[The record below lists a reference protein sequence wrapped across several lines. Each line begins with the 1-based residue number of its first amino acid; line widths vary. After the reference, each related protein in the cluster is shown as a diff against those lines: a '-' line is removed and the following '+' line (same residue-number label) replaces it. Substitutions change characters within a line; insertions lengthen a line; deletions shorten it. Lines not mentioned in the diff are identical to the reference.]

1 MLKMI
6 RERSGISS
14 RRSDFACHAVVAR
27 RRVIP
32 SSFGTRHWSF
42 AALVVAIMFSSA
54 NLKAAASVEDSSGIT
69 FPPSSAQKWVL
80 PNGLTIIVQEDHS
93 APVASV
99 QAWCATG
106 SIDEDAHLGAGLS
119 HILEHML
126 FQGTKTRGKNEIAQQ
141 IQDVGGYINA
151 YTSFDRTVFWID
163 VPKDGVAT
171 ALGVLTDAMMNSTL
185 PPEEYRK
192 EQEVI
197 RREFAMGMDDPDRV
211 AGLLLFG
218 TAYQR
223 HPYRF
228 PVIGEIEI
236 YNQLTQEQ
244 VMQYYK
250 TRYVPNN
257 LTFIVVGDVDAE
269 KVRQQLTELFTPYPE
284 KSLKP
289 VFIPAEPPQL
299 GWREVHREFPTE
311 LTHLSL
317 AWHIPEVT
325 NPDVPALDLLST
337 ILGDGRSSRL
347 YRRVR
352 EEAGLAFGIGAFSYT
367 PGDPGLF
374 GIDATVDPKKR
385 EAAEQLVMG
394 IVDEVKQAGVTA
406 EELTK
411 AKKILL
417 SHHLGALTTMRGQ
430 ASDIGSNWLLTRNLN
445 FSRDYLAA
453 VQKVTLDDIK
463 RVAANYLTDSNL
475 TVVSLNPK
483 GSLAAKA
490 EGPKVAAAA
499 EIEKF
504 ELSNGLRL
512 LVREDRRLPLVAMG
526 AVFRGG
532 LLAETPQTNGITRLM
547 AKVLL
552 KGTKTRTA
560 EQIANQIEAV
570 GGSISSDAGNN
581 SFSVSLDVTKPD
593 VKLGVELLSDVLL
606 NATMPEKAIAREKEI
621 QIAAIQ
627 QEDEQLTSVARNIM
641 RQALFPQHPYA
652 LRTNGSVESVRRL
665 TQKDLLEFRDRYMV
679 AKNGVIFVFGD
690 VKAAEVKQLFEKAL
704 GGMKP
709 GMLALTDMHP
719 ASPLS
724 GIETVESRKEKA
736 QGVIMVGFR
745 GASISSPDRHALE
758 LIDEASS
765 DLGSRF
771 FVRIREQMGLA
782 YYVGA
787 SQMQGLVPGLFAF
800 YLGTDPQKI
809 EPVKTALLDEIHKLA
824 NDGLTNQE
832 LARAKKKLIGQQEI
846 ANQSNE
852 AFGYQCALE
861 ELYGLGFDYYK
872 RLEHDVD
879 AVTLDDIKRVAAKY
893 FRDQP
898 YVLATVR
905 PPEGSAAAKQ
915 K

>member
-1 MLKMI
+1 M
-6 RERSGISS
+6 
-14 RRSDFACHAVVAR
+14 RRFAPR
-27 RRVIP
+27 L
-32 SSFGTRHWSF
+32 
-42 AALVVAIMFSSA
+42 ALLPAIMFSTA
-54 NLKAAASVEDSSGIT
+54 NLTTATINDSSVIT

-80 PNGLTIIVQEDHS
+80 PNGLTLIVHEDHS

-106 SIDEDAHLGAGLS
+106 SMDEDDHLGAGLS

-126 FQGTKTRGKNEIAQQ
+126 FKGTKTRSTNVIAQK

-151 YTSFDRTVFWID
+151 YTSFDHTVFWID
-163 VPKDGVAT
+163 VPKDGVTT
-171 ALGVLTDAMMNSTL
+171 ALDVLADAMMNSTL
-185 PPEEYRK
+185 PPEEYLK

-197 RREFAMGMDDPDRV
+197 RREFAMGLDDPDRV
-211 AGLLLFG
+211 VGLRLFA

-223 HPYRF
+223 HPYRL
-228 PVIGEIEI
+228 PVIGQIEV

-250 TRYVPNN
+250 ARYVPNN

-269 KVRQQLTELFTPYPE
+269 KVHQQLIEFFKAYPE

-289 VFIPAEPPQL
+289 VFIPEEPPQL
-299 GWREVHREFPTE
+299 GRREVHQEFPTE
-311 LTHLSL
+311 LTHLAL
-317 AWHIPEVT
+317 AWHIPGVT

-347 YRRVR
+347 YGRVR
-352 EEAGLAFGIGAFSYT
+352 EEAGLAYSISAFSYT

-374 GIDATVDPKKR
+374 GIDAIVDPKKR
-385 EAAEQLVMG
+385 EAAERLVLH
-394 IVDEVKQAGVTA
+394 IIDEVKQAGVTA
-406 EELTK
+406 AELMK
-411 AKKILL
+411 AKKISL

-445 FSRDYLAA
+445 FSRDYLDA
-453 VQKVTLDDIK
+453 VQQVTLDDIK
-463 RVAANYLTDSNL
+463 RVAAKYLTNDNL
-475 TVVSLNPK
+475 TTVSLNPK
-483 GSLAAKA
+483 GSLVAKA
-490 EGPKVAAAA
+490 EGAKPISAG
-499 EIEKF
+499 EIQKF
-504 ELSNGLRL
+504 ELSNGLRI
-512 LVREDRRLPLVAMG
+512 LVREDARLPLVAMG
-526 AVFRGG
+526 AVFRSG
-532 LLAETPQTNGITRLM
+532 LLAETAQTNGITRLM

-570 GGSISSDAGNN
+570 GGSIASDAGNN
-581 SFSVSLDVTKPD
+581 SFSVSLDVMKPD
-593 VKLGVELLSDVLL
+593 LKLGVELLSDVLL

-621 QIAAIQ
+621 QIAGIK
-627 QEDEQLTSVARNIM
+627 QEEEQLTTVARNIL
-641 RQALFPQHPYA
+641 RQALFTQHPYA
-652 LRTNGSVESVRRL
+652 LRANGSVESVQRL
-665 TQKDLLEFRDRYMV
+665 TQKDLLEFRDRYLV
-679 AKNGVIFVFGD
+679 AKNGVIFVFGN
-690 VKAAEVKQLFEKAL
+690 VKAAEVKQLFEQAL

-709 GMLALTDMHP
+709 GELALTDAHP
-719 ASPLS
+719 AAPLS
-724 GIETVESRKEKA
+724 KTETVESRKEKA
-736 QGVIMVGFR
+736 QGVIMVGYR
-745 GASISSPDRHALE
+745 GADLFSPDRYALE

-771 FVRIREQMGLA
+771 FIRIREQMGLA

-809 EPVKTALLDEIHKLA
+809 EPVKTALLDEIRKLA
-824 NDGLTNQE
+824 SDGLTNEE
-832 LARAKKKLIGQQEI
+832 LTRAKKKLIGQQEI
-846 ANQSNE
+846 ANQSNDS
-852 AFGYQCALE
+852 FGYHCALD

-872 RLEHDVD
+872 KLEHDVD
-879 AVTLDDIKRVAAKY
+879 AVTLEDIKRVAVKY

-905 PPEGSAAAKQ
+905 PPDGSAAAKQ

>member
-6 RERSGISS
+6 RERSEISS
-14 RRSDFACHAVVAR
+14 RHSGF
-27 RRVIP
+27 VIP
-32 SSFGTRHWSF
+32 SSFGNRHWSF

-54 NLKAAASVEDSSGIT
+54 NLKAASVEDSSAIT

-80 PNGLTIIVQEDHS
+80 PNGLTIIVQEDRS

-126 FQGTKTRGKNEIAQQ
+126 FKGTKTRSTNVIAQQ
-141 IQDVGGYINA
+141 IQDVGGYVNA

-236 YNQLTQEQ
+236 YNQLTQDQ

-269 KVRQQLTELFTPYPE
+269 KVRQQLTELFKPYPE
-284 KSLKP
+284 KSLQP

-299 GWREVHREFPTE
+299 GRREVHREFPTE

-385 EAAEQLVMG
+385 EAAEQLAMG

-483 GSLAAKA
+483 GSLTAKA

-570 GGSISSDAGNN
+570 GGSMSSDAGNN
-581 SFSVSLDVTKPD
+581 SFNVSLDVTKPD
-593 VKLGVELLSDVLL
+593 VKLGVELISDVLL

-627 QEDEQLTSVARNIM
+627 QEEEQLTTVARNIM
-641 RQALFPQHPYA
+641 RQALFPKHPYA
-652 LRTNGSVESVRRL
+652 LRTNGSVESVQRL

-690 VKAAEVKQLFEKAL
+690 VKGAEVKQLFEKAL

-709 GMLALTDMHP
+709 GMLALTDVHP

-824 NDGLTNQE
+824 NDGLTNEE

-861 ELYGLGFDYYK
+861 EIYGLGFDYYK

>member
-1 MLKMI
+1 MM
-6 RERSGISS
+6 
-14 RRSDFACHAVVAR
+14 V
-27 RRVIP
+27 
-32 SSFGTRHWSF
+32 
-42 AALVVAIMFSSA
+42 
-54 NLKAAASVEDSSGIT
+54 NLKAAPSESSAVIT
-69 FPPSSAQKWVL
+69 FPPNSAHKWVL

-106 SIDEDAHLGAGLS
+106 SIDEDQHLGAGLS

-126 FQGTKTRGKNEIAQQ
+126 FKGTKTRGKNEIAQK

-163 VPKDGVAT
+163 VPKDGVTT
-171 ALGVLTDAMMNSTL
+171 ALDILADAMMNSTL
-185 PPEEYRK
+185 PPEEYQK

-197 RREFAMGMDDPDRV
+197 RREFAMGMDDPDRM
-211 AGLLLFG
+211 AGLLLFS
-218 TAYQR
+218 TAYQV

-228 PVIGEIEI
+228 PVIGDIEI

-257 LTFIVVGDVDAE
+257 LTFIIVGDVDAE
-269 KVRQQLTELFTPYPE
+269 RVHQQLTDLFKPYPE
-284 KSLKP
+284 KSLQP
-289 VFIPAEPPQL
+289 VFIPTEPPQL
-299 GWREVHREFPTE
+299 GPREVHQEFATE
-311 LTHLSL
+311 LSHLSL
-317 AWHIPEVT
+317 AWHIPAVT

-337 ILGDGRSSRL
+337 ILGEGRSSRL

-352 EEAGLAFGIGAFSYT
+352 EEAGLAFRISAFSYT

-385 EAAEQLVMG
+385 EGAEQLALQ
-394 IVDEVKQAGVTA
+394 IVDQVKRSGVTA
-406 EELTK
+406 DELTK
-411 AKKILL
+411 AKKIML

-430 ASDIGSNWLLTRNLN
+430 ASDVGSNWLLTRDLN
-445 FSRDYLAA
+445 FSRHYLDAI
-453 VQKVTLDDIK
+453 QKVTLDDIK
-463 RVAANYLTDSNL
+463 RVAAQYLTENNL
-475 TVVSLNPK
+475 TVISLNPK
-483 GSLAAKA
+483 GSLAAKT
-490 EGPKVAAAA
+490 EGPKAAAA
-499 EIEKF
+499 GEIQKF

-512 LVREDRRLPLVAMG
+512 LVREDPRLPLVAMG

-532 LLAETPQTNGITRLM
+532 LLAENPQDNGITHLM

-560 EQIANQIEAV
+560 EQIANEIEAV
-570 GGSISSDAGNN
+570 GGSISSESGNN
-581 SFSVSLDVTKPD
+581 SFGVSVDVMKPD
-593 VKLGVELLSDVLL
+593 LKLGVGLLSDVLL
-606 NATMPEKAIAREKEI
+606 NGTMPEKAISREKET

-627 QEDEQLTSVARNIM
+627 QEEEQLTTVARNIM

-652 LRTNGSVESVRRL
+652 LRSSGSVGSVQRL
-665 TQKDLLEFRDRYMV
+665 TQKDLVDFRDRYVV
-679 AKNGVIFVFGD
+679 AKNGVIYVFGD
-690 VKAAEVKQLFEKAL
+690 VKAAEVKQLVEQAL
-704 GGMKP
+704 GTMKP
-709 GMLALTDMHP
+709 GALALTDAKP
-719 ASPLS
+719 STPL
-724 GIETVESRKEKA
+724 GKPETVESRKDKA

-745 GASISSPDRHALE
+745 GASLSSPDRYALE

-771 FVRIREQMGLA
+771 FIRIREQMGLA

-787 SQMQGLVPGLFAF
+787 SQMQGLVPGLFSF

-824 NDGLTNQE
+824 NEGLGAEE

-846 ANQSNE
+846 ANQSND
-852 AFGYQCALE
+852 AFGYHCALD
-861 ELYGLGFDYYK
+861 ELYGLGFNYYK
-872 RLEHDVD
+872 QLEHDVN
-879 AVTLDDIKRVAAKY
+879 AVTLEDIKQVAAKY

>member
-1 MLKMI
+1 MT
-6 RERSGISS
+6 RERSEISS
-14 RRSDFACHAVVAR
+14 RHSGLVV
-27 RRVIP
+27 P
-32 SSFGTRHWSF
+32 SSLGIRHWSF
-42 AALVVAIMFSSA
+42 AALVIAIMFSSA
-54 NLKAAASVEDSSGIT
+54 NLKAASVEDSSVIA

-80 PNGLTIIVQEDHS
+80 PNGLTIIVQEDRS

-126 FQGTKTRGKNEIAQQ
+126 FKGTKTRSTNEIAQK

-171 ALGVLTDAMMNSTL
+171 ALGVLGDAMMNSTL

-299 GWREVHREFPTE
+299 GRREVHREFPTE

-430 ASDIGSNWLLTRNLN
+430 ASDTGSNWLLTRNLN

-483 GSLAAKA
+483 GSLTAKA

-532 LLAETPQTNGITRLM
+532 LLAETSQTNGITRLM

-570 GGSISSDAGNN
+570 GGSMSSDAGNN
-581 SFSVSLDVTKPD
+581 SFNVSVDVTKPD

-627 QEDEQLTSVARNIM
+627 QEEEQLTTVARNIM
-641 RQALFPQHPYA
+641 RQALFPKHPYA
-652 LRTNGSVESVRRL
+652 LRTNGSVESVQRL

-690 VKAAEVKQLFEKAL
+690 VKGVEVKQLFEKAL

-709 GMLALTDMHP
+709 GMLALTDVHP

-771 FVRIREQMGLA
+771 FVRIRGQMGLA

-824 NDGLTNQE
+824 NDGLTNEE

-861 ELYGLGFDYYK
+861 EIYGLGFDYYK

>member
-1 MLKMI
+1 MTKTYTTAASVLL
-6 RERSGISS
+6 RASS
-14 RRSDFACHAVVAR
+14 FGF
-27 RRVIP
+27 P
-32 SSFGTRHWSF
+32 SSFDIRASSF
-42 AALVVAIMFSSA
+42 RISAMCRVLLANFLAAALLFPMV
-54 NLKAAASVEDSSGIT
+54 NLKAAPPERAATIT
-69 FPPSSAQKWVL
+69 FPPSSAQKWIL
-80 PNGLTIIVQEDHS
+80 PNGVTIVVQEDRT

-106 SIDEDAHLGAGLS
+106 SIDEDQHLGAGLS

-126 FQGTKTRGKNEIAQQ
+126 FKGTNTRSTNEIAQK

-163 VPKDGVAT
+163 VPKDGVTT
-171 ALGVLTDAMMNSTL
+171 ALDILADAMMNSTL
-185 PPEEYRK
+185 PPAEYQK

-197 RREFAMGMDDPDRV
+197 RREFAMGMDDPDRMV
-211 AGLLLFG
+211 SLLLFA

-228 PVIGEIEI
+228 PVIGELEI

-257 LTFIVVGDVDAE
+257 LTFVVVGDVDAG
-269 KVRQQLTELFTPYPE
+269 KVRQQLAELFKPYPE

-289 VFIPAEPPQL
+289 LFIPEEPPQL
-299 GWREVHREFPTE
+299 GRREVHREFATE
-311 LTHLSL
+311 LTHLAL
-317 AWHIPEVT
+317 AWHIPGVT

-352 EEAGLAFGIGAFSYT
+352 EEAGLAFSISAFSYT

-385 EAAEQLVMG
+385 EAAEQLALR
-394 IVDEVKQAGVTA
+394 IVDEVKHAGVTA
-406 EELTK
+406 DELEK
-411 AKKILL
+411 VKKIIL

-430 ASDIGSNWLLTRNLN
+430 ASDIGSNWLLTRDLN
-445 FSRDYLAA
+445 FSRHYLDA
-453 VQKVTLDDIK
+453 VQKVTLEDIK
-463 RVAANYLTDSNL
+463 RVAANYLTENNL

-483 GSLAAKA
+483 GSLGAKTEAAKA
-490 EGPKVAAAA
+490 AAAG
-499 EIEKF
+499 EVQKF
-504 ELSNGLRL
+504 ELANGLRL
-512 LVREDRRLPLVAMG
+512 LVREDPRLPLVGMG

-532 LLAETPQTNGITRLM
+532 LLAETPDTNGITRLM

-560 EQIANQIEAV
+560 EQIANDIEAV

-581 SFSVSLDVTKPD
+581 SFSVSVDVMKPD
-593 VKLGVELLSDVLL
+593 VKLGLDLFSDVLL
-606 NATMPEKAIAREKEI
+606 NATFPEKAIAREKEI
-621 QIAAIQ
+621 QIASIQ
-627 QEDEQLTSVARNIM
+627 QEEEQLTAVARNIM

-652 LRTNGSVESVRRL
+652 LRSNGSVESVQRL
-665 TQKDLLEFRDRYMV
+665 AQKDLIEFRDRYVV
-679 AKNGVIFVFGD
+679 AKNGVIYVFGD
-690 VKAAEVKQLFEKAL
+690 VKAAEVKQLVEQAL
-704 GGMKP
+704 GKMNSGA
-709 GMLALTDMHP
+709 LALTDAKPSM
-719 ASPLS
+719 PL
-724 GIETVESRKEKA
+724 GKPEIVESRKDKA
-736 QGVIMVGFR
+736 QGVLMVGFR
-745 GASISSPDRHALE
+745 GASLSSPDRYALE

-787 SQMQGLVPGLFAF
+787 SEMQGLVPGLFAF
-800 YLGTDPQKI
+800 YLGTDPEKI
-809 EPVKTALLDEIHKLA
+809 EPVKTALLDEIQKLA
-824 NDGLTNQE
+824 NEGLTPEE

-846 ANQSNE
+846 ANQSND
-852 AFGYQCALE
+852 AFGYHCALD
-861 ELYGLGFDYYK
+861 ELYGLGFNYYK
-872 RLEHDVD
+872 QLERDVN
-879 AVTLDDIKRVAAKY
+879 AVTLEDTKQVAAKY

-905 PPEGSAAAKQ
+905 PPEK

>member
-1 MLKMI
+1 M
-6 RERSGISS
+6 
-14 RRSDFACHAVVAR
+14 RRCAPR
-27 RRVIP
+27 L
-32 SSFGTRHWSF
+32 
-42 AALVVAIMFSSA
+42 ALLAAIMFSTA
-54 NLKAAASVEDSSGIT
+54 NLTTGTIDDSSVIT

-80 PNGLTIIVQEDHS
+80 PNGLTLIVHEDHS

-106 SIDEDAHLGAGLS
+106 SIDEDDHLAAGLS

-126 FQGTKTRGKNEIAQQ
+126 FKGTKTRSTNVIAQK

-151 YTSFDRTVFWID
+151 YTSFDHTVFWID

-171 ALGVLTDAMMNSTL
+171 ALDVLADAMMNSTL
-185 PPEEYRK
+185 PPEEYLK

-197 RREFAMGMDDPDRV
+197 RREFAMGLDDPDRMV
-211 AGLLLFG
+211 TLLLFA

-223 HPYRF
+223 HPYRL
-228 PVIGEIEI
+228 PVIGQIEV

-250 TRYVPNN
+250 ARYVPNN

-269 KVRQQLTELFTPYPE
+269 KVHQQLVEFFKAFPE

-289 VFIPAEPPQL
+289 VFIPEEPPQL
-299 GWREVHREFPTE
+299 GRREVHQEFPTE
-311 LTHLSL
+311 LTHLAL

-325 NPDVPALDLLST
+325 HPDVPALDVLST

-347 YRRVR
+347 YGRVR
-352 EEAGLAFGIGAFSYT
+352 EEAGLAYRISAFSYT

-374 GIDATVDPKKR
+374 GIDAIVDPKKR
-385 EAAEQLVMG
+385 EAAEQLVLH
-394 IVDEVKQAGVTA
+394 IIDEVKQAGVTA
-406 EELTK
+406 EELMK
-411 AKKILL
+411 AKKISL

-445 FSRDYLAA
+445 FSRDYLDA

-463 RVAANYLTDSNL
+463 RVAAIYLTNDNL
-475 TVVSLNPK
+475 TAVSLNPK
-483 GSLAAKA
+483 GSLVAKA
-490 EGPKVAAAA
+490 EGAKPISAG
-499 EIEKF
+499 EIQKF
-504 ELSNGLRL
+504 ELSNGLRI
-512 LVREDRRLPLVAMG
+512 LVREDARLPLVAMG
-526 AVFRGG
+526 AAFRSG
-532 LLAETPQTNGITRLM
+532 LLAETAQTNGITRLM

-570 GGSISSDAGNN
+570 GGSIASDAGNN
-581 SFSVSLDVTKPD
+581 SFSVSLDVMKPD
-593 VKLGVELLSDVLL
+593 LKLGVELLSDVLL
-606 NATMPEKAIAREKEI
+606 NATMPEKAIVREKEI
-621 QIAAIQ
+621 QIAGIK
-627 QEDEQLTSVARNIM
+627 QEEEQLTTVARNIL
-641 RQALFPQHPYA
+641 RQALFTQHPYA
-652 LRTNGSVESVRRL
+652 LRANGSVESVQRL
-665 TQKDLLEFRDRYMV
+665 TQKDLLEFRDRYLV
-679 AKNGVIFVFGD
+679 AKNGVIFVFGN
-690 VKAAEVKQLFEKAL
+690 VKAAEAKQLFEQAL

-709 GMLALTDMHP
+709 GELALTDAHP
-719 ASPLS
+719 AAPLS
-724 GIETVESRKEKA
+724 KTETVESRKEKA
-736 QGVIMVGFR
+736 QGVIMVGYR
-745 GASISSPDRHALE
+745 GADLFSPDRYALE

-771 FVRIREQMGLA
+771 FIRIREQMGLA

-809 EPVKTALLDEIHKLA
+809 EPVKTALLDEIRKLA
-824 NDGLTNQE
+824 SDGLTNEE
-832 LARAKKKLIGQQEI
+832 LTRAKKKLIGQQEI
-846 ANQSNE
+846 ANQSNDS
-852 AFGYQCALE
+852 FGYHCALD

-872 RLEHDVD
+872 KLEHYVD
-879 AVTLDDIKRVAAKY
+879 AVTLEDIKRVAAKY

>member
-1 MLKMI
+1 MYRI
-6 RERSGISS
+6 P
-14 RRSDFACHAVVAR
+14 VAN
-27 RRVIP
+27 
-32 SSFGTRHWSF
+32 FLL
-42 AALVVAIMFSSA
+42 AALLFGMV
-54 NLKAAASVEDSSGIT
+54 NLKAAPPPGASSTIT
-69 FPPSSAQKWVL
+69 FPPSTAHKWIL
-80 PNGLTIIVQEDHS
+80 PNGLTIIVQEDHT

-106 SIDEDAHLGAGLS
+106 SIYEDQHLGAGLS

-126 FQGTKTRGKNEIAQQ
+126 FKGTKTRSTNEIAQK
-141 IQDVGGYINA
+141 IQDVGGYVNA

-163 VPKDGVAT
+163 VPKDGVST
-171 ALGVLTDAMMNSTL
+171 ALDILSDAMMNSTL
-185 PPEEYRK
+185 PPEQYQK

-197 RREFAMGMDDPDRV
+197 RREFAMGMDDPDRM
-211 AGLLLFG
+211 AGLLLFD

-228 PVIGEIEI
+228 PVIGELEI

-257 LTFIVVGDVDAE
+257 LTFIIVGDVDAE
-269 KVRQQLTELFTPYPE
+269 KVRQQLAELFKPYPE
-284 KSLKP
+284 KSLQP

-299 GWREVHREFPTE
+299 GRREVHQEFATE
-311 LTHLSL
+311 LTHLSM
-317 AWHIPEVT
+317 AWHIPELT
-325 NPDVPALDLLST
+325 NSDVPALDLLST

-352 EEAGLAFGIGAFSYT
+352 EEAGLAFSISAFSYT

-385 EAAEQLVMG
+385 EAAEQLALR
-394 IVDEVKQAGVTA
+394 IVDEVKSAGVMA
-406 EELTK
+406 VELEK
-411 AKKILL
+411 AKKITL

-445 FSRDYLAA
+445 FSRDYLNA

-463 RVAANYLTDSNL
+463 RVAATYLTENNL
-475 TVVSLNPK
+475 AVVSLNPK
-483 GSLAAKA
+483 GSLAGKA
-490 EGPKVAAAA
+490 EGAKAVAAG
-499 EIEKF
+499 EIQKF
-504 ELSNGLRL
+504 DLSNGLRL
-512 LVREDRRLPLVAMG
+512 LVREDPRLPLVAMG

-532 LLAETPQTNGITRLM
+532 LLAENSQDNGITRLM

-560 EQIANQIEAV
+560 EQIADQIEAV

-581 SFSVSLDVTKPD
+581 SFGVSVDVTKPD
-593 VKLGVELLSDVLL
+593 VKLGLDLLSDVLL
-606 NATMPEKAIAREKEI
+606 NATMPEKAITREKEI

-627 QEDEQLTSVARNIM
+627 QEEEQLTAVARNIM

-652 LRTNGSVESVRRL
+652 LRSNGSAESVQQL
-665 TQKDLLEFRDRYMV
+665 TQNELLEFRDRYVV
-679 AKNGVIFVFGD
+679 AKNGVVFVFGD
-690 VKAAEVKQLFEKAL
+690 VKASEVKQLVEQTL
-704 GGMKP
+704 GKMKP
-709 GMLALTDMHP
+709 GALALTDAKP
-719 ASPLS
+719 STPL
-724 GIETVESRKEKA
+724 GKPETVESHRDKA

-745 GASISSPDRHALE
+745 GASLSSPDRYALD

-771 FVRIREQMGLA
+771 FIRIREQMGLA

-809 EPVKTALLDEIHKLA
+809 APVKTALLDEIHKLA
-824 NDGLTNQE
+824 NDGLTPEE

-846 ANQSNE
+846 ANQSSD
-852 AFGYQCALE
+852 AFGYQCALN

-872 RLEHDVD
+872 RLEHDVN
-879 AVTLDDIKRVAAKY
+879 AITLADIKQVAAKY

-898 YVLATVR
+898 YVLATVQPASAEATAGKPNQGTAVSS
-905 PPEGSAAAKQ
+905 PPPKTPPDNSPAAKQ

>member
-1 MLKMI
+1 MM
-6 RERSGISS
+6 
-14 RRSDFACHAVVAR
+14 V
-27 RRVIP
+27 
-32 SSFGTRHWSF
+32 
-42 AALVVAIMFSSA
+42 
-54 NLKAAASVEDSSGIT
+54 NLKAATTEPSPVVT
-69 FPPSSAQKWVL
+69 FPPTSAQKWIL
-80 PNGLTIIVQEDHS
+80 PSGLTIIVQEDHS

-106 SIDEDAHLGAGLS
+106 SIDEDQHLGAGLS

-126 FQGTKTRGKNEIAQQ
+126 FKGTKTRGKNEIAQK

-163 VPKDGVAT
+163 VPKDGVTT
-171 ALGVLTDAMMNSTL
+171 ALDILADAMMNSTL
-185 PPEEYRK
+185 PPEEYQK

-197 RREFAMGMDDPDRV
+197 RREFAMGMDDPDRM
-211 AGLLLFG
+211 AGLLLFS
-218 TAYQR
+218 TAYQV

-228 PVIGEIEI
+228 PVIGELEI

-257 LTFIVVGDVDAE
+257 LTFIVVGDVEAE
-269 KVRQQLTELFTPYPE
+269 KVRQQLADLFKAYPE
-284 KSLKP
+284 KSLQP

-299 GWREVHREFPTE
+299 GQREVHQEFATE
-311 LTHLSL
+311 LSHLSL
-317 AWHIPEVT
+317 AWHIPAVT
-325 NPDVPALDLLST
+325 NPDVPALDLLSM
-337 ILGDGRSSRL
+337 ILGEGRSSRL

-352 EEAGLAFGIGAFSYT
+352 EEAGLAFGISAFSYT

-385 EAAEQLVMG
+385 EAAEQMALH
-394 IVDEVKQAGVTA
+394 IVDEVKQTGVTA
-406 EELTK
+406 DELAK
-411 AKKILL
+411 AKKIML

-430 ASDIGSNWLLTRNLN
+430 ASDIGSNWLLTRDLN
-445 FSRDYLAA
+445 FSRHYLDA

-463 RVAANYLTDSNL
+463 RVAAQYLTENNL
-475 TVVSLNPK
+475 TVTSLNPR
-483 GSLAAKA
+483 GSLTAKA
-490 EGPKVAAAA
+490 EGPKVAAAGD
-499 EIEKF
+499 IQKF

-512 LVREDRRLPLVAMG
+512 LVREDPRLPLVAMG
-526 AVFRGG
+526 TVFRGG
-532 LLAETPQTNGITRLM
+532 LLAENPQDNGITHLM

-552 KGTKTRTA
+552 KGTKTHTA
-560 EQIANQIEAV
+560 EQIANEIEAV
-570 GGSISSDAGNN
+570 GGSISSESGNN
-581 SFSVSLDVTKPD
+581 SFGVSVDVMKPD
-593 VKLGVELLSDVLL
+593 LKLGVDLLSDVLL
-606 NATMPEKAIAREKEI
+606 NAIMPEKAIAREKEI

-627 QEDEQLTSVARNIM
+627 QEEEQLTTVARNIM

-652 LRTNGSVESVRRL
+652 LRSNGSVESVQHL
-665 TQKDLLEFRDRYMV
+665 TQKDLLEFRDRYVV
-679 AKNGVIFVFGD
+679 AKNGVIYVFGD
-690 VKAAEVKQLFEKAL
+690 VKAAEVKQLVEQTL
-704 GGMKP
+704 GRMKP
-709 GMLALTDMHP
+709 GALALTDAKP
-719 ASPLS
+719 STPLNKP
-724 GIETVESRKEKA
+724 ETVESRKDKA

-745 GASISSPDRHALE
+745 GASLSSPDRYALE

-771 FVRIREQMGLA
+771 FIRIREQMGLA

-809 EPVKTALLDEIHKLA
+809 EKVKEAMLDEIHKLA
-824 NDGLTNQE
+824 NDGLTPEE

-846 ANQSNE
+846 ANQSND
-852 AFGYQCALE
+852 AFGYHCALD

-872 RLEHDVD
+872 RLEHDVN
-879 AVTLDDIKRVAAKY
+879 AVTIEDTKQVAAKY

-905 PPEGSAAAKQ
+905 PPEKSATTKQ

>member
-1 MLKMI
+1 MHRLKV
-6 RERSGISS
+6 SKFVS
-14 RRSDFACHAVVAR
+14 AVLL
-27 RRVIP
+27 
-32 SSFGTRHWSF
+32 F
-42 AALVVAIMFSSA
+42 IMV
-54 NLKAAASVEDSSGIT
+54 NLKAATAEPSPVIT
-69 FPPSSAQKWVL
+69 FPPNSAHKWIL
-80 PNGLTIIVQEDHS
+80 PSGLAIIVQEDHS

-106 SIDEDAHLGAGLS
+106 SIDEDQHLGAGLS

-126 FQGTKTRGKNEIAQQ
+126 FQGTKTRGANEIAQK

-163 VPKDGVAT
+163 VPKDGVST
-171 ALGVLTDAMMNSTL
+171 ALEALSDAMMNSTL
-185 PPEEYRK
+185 PPEEYNK

-197 RREFAMGMDDPDRV
+197 RREFAMGMDDPDRM
-211 AGLLLFG
+211 AGLLLFA
-218 TAYQR
+218 TAYQP

-228 PVIGEIEI
+228 PVIGELEI
-236 YNQLTQEQ
+236 YNQLSQEQ
-244 VMQYYK
+244 VMQYYQ

-257 LTFIVVGDVDAE
+257 LTFVVVGDVDPE
-269 KVRQQLTELFTPYPE
+269 KVRQQLVDLFKPYPE

-289 VFIPAEPPQL
+289 VFIPSEPPQL
-299 GWREVHREFPTE
+299 GRREIHREFSTE
-311 LTHLSL
+311 LTHLEM

-325 NPDVPALDLLST
+325 SPDVPALDLLST

-352 EEAGLAFGIGAFSYT
+352 EEAGLAFSISAFSYT

-374 GIDATVDPKKR
+374 GIDATLDPKKR
-385 EAAEQLVMG
+385 EAAEQMALQ
-394 IVDEVKQAGVTA
+394 IVDEVKQTGATPD
-406 EELTK
+406 ELEK
-411 AKKILL
+411 AKKITL
-417 SHHLGALTTMRGQ
+417 SQHLGALVTMRGK
-430 ASDIGSNWLLTRNLN
+430 ASDIGSNWLLTRDLN
-445 FSRDYLAA
+445 FSRQYLDA

-463 RVAANYLTDSNL
+463 RVARTYLTENNL

-483 GSLAAKA
+483 GSLSGKA
-490 EGPKVAAAA
+490 EPVKPVAAS
-499 EIEKF
+499 EIQKF

-512 LVREDRRLPLVAMG
+512 LVREDHRVPLVVVG

-532 LLAETPQTNGITRLM
+532 LLAENPEDNGVTRLM

-560 EQIANQIEAV
+560 EQIANEIEAV

-581 SFSVSLDVTKPD
+581 SFNVSVDVMKPD
-593 VKLGVELLSDVLL
+593 VKLGVQLLSDVLL
-606 NATMPEKAIAREKEI
+606 NATFPEKEVAREKEV
-621 QIAAIQ
+621 QIAAIH
-627 QEDEQLTSVARNIM
+627 QEEEQLTTVARNIM

-652 LRTNGSVESVRRL
+652 LRSNGSVEAVQHL
-665 TQKDLLEFRDRYMV
+665 TQKDLLDFRDRYVM
-679 AKNGVIFVFGD
+679 AKNGVIYIFGD
-690 VKAAEVKQLFEKAL
+690 VKAADVKQLVEQTL
-704 GGMKP
+704 GKMQP
-709 GMLALTDMHP
+709 GSLALTDAKPSM
-719 ASPLS
+719 PLS
-724 GIETVESRKEKA
+724 KPEIVESRKDKA
-736 QGVIMVGFR
+736 QGIIMVGFR
-745 GASISSPDRHALE
+745 GASLSSPDRYQLE

-771 FVRIREQMGLA
+771 FIRIREQMGLA

-809 EPVKTALLDEIHKLA
+809 EPVKTALLDEIRRLA
-824 NDGLTNQE
+824 SDGLSGEE

-846 ANQSNE
+846 ANQHND
-852 AFGYQCALE
+852 AFGYQCALD
-861 ELYGLGFDYYK
+861 ELYGLGFNHYK
-872 RLEHDVD
+872 SIERDVE

-893 FRDQP
+893 FRDQS

-905 PPEGSAAAKQ
+905 PPE
-915 K
+915 

>member
-1 MLKMI
+1 MI
-6 RERSGISS
+6 R
-14 RRSDFACHAVVAR
+14 FAPGLALIVA
-27 RRVIP
+27 
-32 SSFGTRHWSF
+32 S
-42 AALVVAIMFSSA
+42 MFSSA
-54 NLKAAASVEDSSGIT
+54 NLKAAPTDDSTVIT
-69 FPPSSAQKWVL
+69 FPPNTAQKWVL
-80 PNGLTIIVQEDHS
+80 PNGLTVIVQEDHS

-106 SIDEDAHLGAGLS
+106 SIDEDEHLGAGLS

-126 FQGTKTRGKNEIAQQ
+126 FKGTKTRSTNEIAQK

-163 VPKDGVAT
+163 VPKDGVAS
-171 ALGVLTDAMMNSTL
+171 ALDVLADAMMNSTL
-185 PPEEYRK
+185 PREEYLK

-197 RREFAMGMDDPDRV
+197 RREFAMGLDDPDRM
-211 AGLLLFG
+211 AGLLLFA

-228 PVIGEIEI
+228 PVIGELEI

-257 LTFIVVGDVDAE
+257 LTFVVVGNVDAE
-269 KVRQQLTELFTPYPE
+269 KVRQQLTELFKPYPE
-284 KSLKP
+284 QSLKP

-299 GWREVHREFPTE
+299 GLREVHQEFPTE
-311 LTHLSL
+311 LTHLEL

-352 EEAGLAFGIGAFSYT
+352 EEAGLVFWISRFSYT
-367 PGDPGLF
+367 HDDQGLF
-374 GIDATVDPKKR
+374 GIDATLDPKKR
-385 EAAEQLVMG
+385 EAAEQLVLR
-394 IVDEVKQAGVTA
+394 ILDEVKQAGVTT
-406 EELTK
+406 EELMK
-411 AKKILL
+411 AKKISL

-430 ASDIGSNWLLTRNLN
+430 ASEIGSNWLLTRNLD
-445 FSRDYLAA
+445 FSRDYLGA

-463 RVAANYLTDSNL
+463 RVAAQYLTNQNL

-483 GSLAAKA
+483 GSLLAKTEAAKPVSA
-490 EGPKVAAAA
+490 GEVQ
-499 EIEKF
+499 KF

-512 LVREDRRLPLVAMG
+512 LVREDARLPLVAMG
-526 AVFRGG
+526 AIFRSG

-552 KGTKTRTA
+552 KGTTTRTA
-560 EQIANQIEAV
+560 EQIANEIEAV
-570 GGSISSDAGNN
+570 GGSILSEASNN
-581 SFSVSLDVTKPD
+581 TFNVSLQVTKPD
-593 VKLGVELLSDVLL
+593 VKLAVELLSDVLL
-606 NATMPEKAIAREKEI
+606 NAIMPEKAIAREKEI
-621 QIAAIQ
+621 QIAAIK
-627 QEDEQLTSVARNIM
+627 QEEEQMTTVARNIL
-641 RQALFPQHPYA
+641 RQALFTQHPYA
-652 LRTNGSVESVRRL
+652 LRANGSVESVQRL
-665 TQKDLLEFRDRYMV
+665 TQKDLLECRDRYLV
-679 AKNGVIFVFGD
+679 AKNGVIFVFGN
-690 VKAAEVKQLFEKAL
+690 VKAAEVKQLFEQAL

-709 GMLALTDMHP
+709 GELALTDAHP
-719 ASPLS
+719 AAPLS
-724 GIETVESRKEKA
+724 KTETVESRKEKA
-736 QGVIMVGFR
+736 QGVIMVGYR
-745 GASISSPDRHALE
+745 GADLFSPDRYALE

-771 FVRIREQMGLA
+771 FIRIREQMGLA

-824 NDGLTNQE
+824 NDGLSPGE

-846 ANQSNE
+846 ANQSND
-852 AFGYQCALE
+852 AFGYHCALD

-872 RLEHDVD
+872 QLEHDVN
-879 AVTLDDIKRVAAKY
+879 ALTLDDIKQVAAKY

-905 PPEGSAAAKQ
+905 PPGSAESPPRKSSAETRATAGRPESSPAAKQ